1 MIIAFKLS
9 LARAPL
15 LIKILILIIYYSER
29 IFYMRTLHYFKI
41 FRMYGLVALLI
52 IAMTSSALAADDA
65 SSPESDQQ
73 LPDLK
78 TESVEL
84 NKDYFIG
91 YLKDTKNI
99 ITSPARWDKYDWLTA
114 AIITGIAVGL
124 YTQDQHIQNWV
135 RDNKNDSTQ
144 KVADD
149 IKKISTFSIVALAG
163 LGAYGYIAPDAK
175 AKTTF
180 LLSVE
185 SFIVTGV
192 FVQTL
197 KYTTGRSRPYTGDP
211 YNTWNGW
218 STQDEH
224 HSFPSGDPSSA
235 FAIASVVASEYDNW
249 FVPPLVY
256 GLSTLIALERVHNDA
271 HWSSD
276 VFVGSV
282 IGYFTGKAV
291 VASHAKQRS
300 LSFEPFIDGNDK
312 GVMVTYRF

>member
-1 MIIAFKLS
+1 MK
-9 LARAPL
+9 R
-15 LIKILILIIYYSER
+15 ILTILKSGNVKR
-29 IFYMRTLHYFKI
+29 IFQMSIFDYLKI

-52 IAMTSSALAADDA
+52 IVTTSSALASDDSVA
-65 SSPESDQQ
+65 PESDQQ
-73 LPDLK
+73 LPNLK

-91 YLKDTKNI
+91 YLTDTKNI
-99 ITSPARWDKYDWLTA
+99 LTSPARWDKSDWITA
-114 AIITGIAVGL
+114 AIVTGVAIGL
-124 YTQDQHIQNWV
+124 YTQDDQIQHWV
-135 RDNKNDSTQ
+135 RDNKNNSTQ
-144 KVADD
+144 RVADD
-149 IKKISTFSIVALAG
+149 IKKMAALSIPALIG

-185 SFIVTGV
+185 SFLVTGA

-197 KYTTGRSRPYTGDP
+197 KYTTGRHRPYTGDP
-211 YNTWNGW
+211 HDTWSGW
-218 STQDEH
+218 TTKDEW

-249 FVPPLVY
+249 FVPPVVY

-276 VFVGSV
+276 AFVGSV
-282 IGYFTGKAV
+282 IGYFTGKAI
-291 VASHAKQRS
+291 VASHAKPKS